1 MLVPPNTKPG
11 PVACPI
17 SKLGVG
23 APGQVKNPVPMD
35 MSMMPFVIPASMAV
49 KSAVALPAWNKL
61 EGDRKLGAQQIA
73 AK

>member
-1 MLVPPNTKPG
+1 
-11 PVACPI
+11 
-17 SKLGVG
+17 
-23 APGQVKNPVPMD
+23 MD